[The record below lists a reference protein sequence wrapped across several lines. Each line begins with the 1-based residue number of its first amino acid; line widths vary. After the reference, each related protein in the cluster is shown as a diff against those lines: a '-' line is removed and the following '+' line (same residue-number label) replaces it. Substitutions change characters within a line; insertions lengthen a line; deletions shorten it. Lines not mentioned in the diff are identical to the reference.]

1 LIAEKLN
8 HPSTKPYA
16 LQLNAAHQHE
26 VPKKKKKND
35 NEKVKKKKNR
45 TLIM

>member
-16 LQLNAAHQHE
+16 LQLNAAHQRE
-26 VPKKKKKND
+26 VPKNKKND
-35 NEKVKKKKNR
+35 KEKAKKKKNR

>member
-16 LQLNAAHQHE
+16 LQLNAAHQRE
-26 VPKKKKKND
+26 VPKKKKK
-35 NEKVKKKKNR
+35 
-45 TLIM
+45 